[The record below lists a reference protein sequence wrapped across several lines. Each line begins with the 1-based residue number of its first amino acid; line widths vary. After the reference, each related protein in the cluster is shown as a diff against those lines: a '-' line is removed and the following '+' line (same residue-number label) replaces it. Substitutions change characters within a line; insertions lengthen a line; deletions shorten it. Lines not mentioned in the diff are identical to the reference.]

1 MKMKFV
7 FFLLILVC
15 IPVVT
20 LAGYDDGFIT
30 TGEYE
35 GVVSW
40 YTRNPPLIVDGGGAV
55 AIEMWNSSYLEVRST
70 SIPINDD
77 WHTGGITD
85 IWLDDY
91 SSLLYLDGSTEEITV
106 TEHSSA
112 VLKGGRIDAITSLQ
126 NVITPSIDLYAQV
139 GWELITDTSGK
150 IFITGLWMDGT
161 DFNIQLINDPD
172 YDDTW
177 ENINVIVP
185 EPTTLILMGIGGI
198 LLRQKRRV

>member
-1 MKMKFV
+1 
-7 FFLLILVC
+7 
-15 IPVVT
+15 
-20 LAGYDDGFIT
+20 G
-30 TGEYE
+30 
-35 GVVSW
+35 
-40 YTRNPPLIVDGGGAV
+40 RNPG
-55 AIEMWNSSYLEVRST
+55 N
-70 SIPINDD
+70 

-91 SSLLYLDGSTEEITV
+91 SSLLYLDGVTEEVTV

-112 VLKGGRIDAITSLQ
+112 ILKGGRIDAITSLQ
-126 NVITPSIDLYAQV
+126 NVITPSIDLYCQV